1 MAKGK
6 QAALAAQRRLEATQD
21 HVDRLTEQLAD
32 AKMRARLVEGQAARL
47 PAVEA
52 ELQKIR
58 SQLES
63 TTSSELE
70 KCRAELADERE
81 GRRQDVEDLREII
94 DDLCNRLEY
103 LHTGLSREQTRR
115 MARITQSAGG
125 SSGNRETRRALDR
138 YPERKAKHFERVV
151 TVGKLKDA
159 SRRVLKPTEPA
170 FERLRQMEVL
180 PDDLEIVGHVIFH
193 VLLQVNGYGP
203 EEFCRRYNAGEP
215 VGDERLVATA

>member
-1 MAKGK
+1 MTKGK
-6 QAALAAQRRLEATQD
+6 QAARAANRRLEATQD
-21 HVDRLTEQLAD
+21 HVDRLTEQLTE

-52 ELQKIR
+52 ELQKVRI
-58 SQLES
+58 QLES

-70 KCRAELADERE
+70 KCRAALDDERT
-81 GRRQDVEDLREII
+81 GRREDVADLKGII
-94 DDLCNRLEY
+94 DDLCDRLDY
-103 LHTGLSREQTRR
+103 LHTGLSREQTRL

-125 SSGNRETRRALDR
+125 SSGNRDMRRTLDR

-151 TVGKLKDA
+151 TVDKLKVA

-180 PDDLEIVGHVIFH
+180 PDDLQVIGHVIFS

-203 EEFCRRYNAGEP
+203 EEFCRRYNAGEQ